1 MKIKL
6 FANEKLYE
14 FFLPSEVFGSY
25 TFDDDNSAEFKL
37 INIEAN
43 NGTWYLNSTRAVKVY
58 NNNEFVYNTK
68 LDVNKFYILE
78 RDNIK
83 YLILVEALI
92 DNTFKKYKY
101 YNNTNLVVG
110 NDKKCNVNYT
120 NNYIKGVIFNI
131 KYKNNVLVLEKK
143 SDIPIYINN
152 NIVYKNMDIT
162 KLNTG
167 DVIEVFGLKI
177 ILAENILLIN
187 NPLDHVFV
195 NKLTAYLD
203 DLEIPRTSQLMSME
217 IKENDLY
224 SPNSYFAKSPRIRR
238 IITNKTIKIDAPP
251 QINDNDEIPLIY
263 SLGPMVTMGMTSAVS
278 LINVVMKVNS
288 GETTYGKQ
296 WMQLTIS
303 ISMLLST
310 LLWPYLTRQWNKR
323 QKNRRR
329 RNSIKKYKLYLKG
342 KKKDI
347 EEESK
352 LQKDILIENLLPN
365 KECLDII
372 LKGRVALWSKRIEQK
387 DFLTARI
394 GIGDYPLDVTISCPE
409 ENFSVD
415 DNVLKDE
422 AINLVKEF
430 ELLKDVPVGYSFLD
444 HTITAVMGNNYKVH
458 KLLENIILQLITFH
472 SYEDLKIVIFT
483 DNKNKD
489 GWEFVKYLPH
499 NFDNSRQ
506 IRFFSTNSDDAKE
519 ISSYLEQ
526 ELFYR
531 RYDGD
536 MNEVVREY
544 TDCKPYYLIITDNY
558 VNIRRLDIMKDITEI
573 NNNYGFSL
581 VILENLMSRLPSKCN
596 NFITIGDKSSSI
608 LENAYENQ
616 RTINFMDEIDYDIN
630 MADVS
635 KKLFNIPIEFEKG
648 GKELPN
654 TITFLEMEAVG
665 KVEGLNIINRWRN
678 NDPTKS
684 LRAEVGI
691 DENGDTVYL
700 DLHEKYHGPHGLIA
714 GMTGSGKSEFI
725 ITYVLSMAINY
736 SPDIVSF
743 ILIDYKGG
751 GLAGAFE
758 NKNAGIKLPHLAGV
772 ITNLDKA
779 EISRTLVSIDSEL
792 RRRQVIFNKARDLL
806 GESTIDIY
814 KYQKY
819 YLEGKLTEAVP
830 HLIIICD
837 EFAELKSSEPEFMDD
852 LISIARI
859 GRSLGVHLIL
869 ATQKPSG
876 VVNDQIW
883 SNSKFRVCLKV
894 QEKNDSMEMLKR
906 PEAAEIKNV
915 GRFYLQVGY
924 NELFML
930 GQSAWAGAKYY
941 PSDKVKKNIDHSVN
955 VIDDI
960 GYIRRSIE
968 AASKTEEAHGE
979 ELANILG
986 NIIETANRLGVS
998 SNSLWLDN
1006 IPSDIYIDNI
1016 VNKYNISFYKN
1027 IIEAI
1032 IGEYDDP
1039 SNQRQ
1044 FVLKVNLN
1052 NNGNTIIFGSD
1063 GNDREMCLD
1072 SIIYSTTTRH
1082 STKEINYYI
1091 IDYGSEALRKFSNF
1105 PHIGDMVFANEE
1117 EKLNNLM
1124 KMIKDIIKERK
1135 KLFISYSG
1143 NYNTYIRESKEELPL
1158 IGVIINNYDAFYEGN
1173 VSVDEEFASLTRDA
1187 LRYGI
1192 FFIITASGDNSIRR
1206 KIKQNFNTILALR
1219 LNDEMAYNSI
1229 FTKINNLPK
1238 DTIGRGLFKT
1248 DKVYE
1253 FQTADIIDT
1262 TKENEYLINIGNRLK
1277 EINNFVARR
1286 VPTLPDI
1293 ITPNTVSK
1301 YLNGI
1306 NSIPIGISKNSL
1318 EVVTYDF
1325 TTYLTT
1331 FILGSSVSNT
1341 INFSRSLLYEIASIK
1356 NIQLI
1361 LVDMNSDLIDLRGM
1375 IRYYFNENPNNII
1388 DLLIDYI
1395 DKIKDKNIKSV
1406 IYFQDFNKFKIKVDD
1421 KKLEDFVKSIKYL
1434 ENISIIIVD
1443 DYKKI
1448 KKSEYDTWYR
1458 NMQNDTDGIWIGT
1471 GLYDQNLFKLS
1482 KLTKEMGNTYKNNFA
1497 YVITDGRADLIKTIE
1512 LEEYREQGD
1521 NDE

>member
-1 MKIKL
+1 MKLRDFSVTPNKITEL
-6 FANEKLYE
+6 SCCEVF
-14 FFLPSEVFGSY
+14 VFGSNLKGY
-25 TFDDDNSAEFKL
+25 HGGGAARVAMEKFGAEWGVGVGPTGQCYAIPTMQGDVETIEPYVNRFLEYAKTHQNNRFLVTRIGCGIAGFDDMYIAPLFEEAV
-37 INIEAN
+37 NIPNIALPK
-43 NGTWYLNSTRAVKVY
+43 TWWDIIGKECGVWRTSPSYSDFPKVWTLKTLNKYTTLHKYEIGAGVK
-58 NNNEFVYNTK
+58 
-68 LDVNKFYILE
+68 
-78 RDNIK
+78 
-83 YLILVEALI
+83 
-92 DNTFKKYKY
+92 TFLPDLK
-101 YNNTNLVVG
+101 VR
-110 NDKKCNVNYT
+110 
-120 NNYIKGVIFNI
+120 YIKGRGEFGYAKFGDFFFDRNQMYVWETDD
-131 KYKNNVLVLEKK
+131 KYAEEHDDAVVREVFHDECKGRGYVCQRIYAGVQTNFR
-143 SDIPIYINN
+143 DINGEIIY
-152 NIVYKNMDIT
+152 
-162 KLNTG
+162 TG
-167 DVIEVFGLKI
+167 DVI
-177 ILAENILLIN
+177 
-187 NPLDHVFV
+187 
-195 NKLTAYLD
+195 
-203 DLEIPRTSQLMSME
+203 
-217 IKENDLY
+217 
-224 SPNSYFAKSPRIRR
+224 
-238 IITNKTIKIDAPP
+238 
-251 QINDNDEIPLIY
+251 
-263 SLGPMVTMGMTSAVS
+263 
-278 LINVVMKVNS
+278 
-288 GETTYGKQ
+288 
-296 WMQLTIS
+296 
-303 ISMLLST
+303 
-310 LLWPYLTRQWNKR
+310 
-323 QKNRRR
+323 
-329 RNSIKKYKLYLKG
+329 
-342 KKKDI
+342 
-347 EEESK
+347 
-352 LQKDILIENLLPN
+352 
-365 KECLDII
+365 
-372 LKGRVALWSKRIEQK
+372 
-387 DFLTARI
+387 
-394 GIGDYPLDVTISCPE
+394 
-409 ENFSVD
+409 
-415 DNVLKDE
+415 
-422 AINLVKEF
+422 
-430 ELLKDVPVGYSFLD
+430 
-444 HTITAVMGNNYKVH
+444 
-458 KLLENIILQLITFH
+458 
-472 SYEDLKIVIFT
+472 
-483 DNKNKD
+483 
-489 GWEFVKYLPH
+489 
-499 NFDNSRQ
+499 
-506 IRFFSTNSDDAKE
+506 
-519 ISSYLEQ
+519 
-526 ELFYR
+526 
-531 RYDGD
+531 
-536 MNEVVREY
+536 
-544 TDCKPYYLIITDNY
+544 
-558 VNIRRLDIMKDITEI
+558 
-573 NNNYGFSL
+573 
-581 VILENLMSRLPSKCN
+581 
-596 NFITIGDKSSSI
+596 
-608 LENAYENQ
+608 
-616 RTINFMDEIDYDIN
+616 
-630 MADVS
+630 
-635 KKLFNIPIEFEKG
+635 
-648 GKELPN
+648 
-654 TITFLEMEAVG
+654 
-665 KVEGLNIINRWRN
+665 
-678 NDPTKS
+678 
-684 LRAEVGI
+684 
-691 DENGDTVYL
+691 
-700 DLHEKYHGPHGLIA
+700 
-714 GMTGSGKSEFI
+714 
-725 ITYVLSMAINY
+725 
-736 SPDIVSF
+736 
-743 ILIDYKGG
+743 
-751 GLAGAFE
+751 
-758 NKNAGIKLPHLAGV
+758 
-772 ITNLDKA
+772 
-779 EISRTLVSIDSEL
+779 
-792 RRRQVIFNKARDLL
+792 
-806 GESTIDIY
+806 
-814 KYQKY
+814 
-819 YLEGKLTEAVP
+819 
-830 HLIIICD
+830 
-837 EFAELKSSEPEFMDD
+837 
-852 LISIARI
+852 
-859 GRSLGVHLIL
+859 
-869 ATQKPSG
+869 
-876 VVNDQIW
+876 
-883 SNSKFRVCLKV
+883 KV

-906 PEAAEIKNV
+906 PEAAELKNV

-941 PSDKVKKNIDHSVN
+941 PSDKVKKIVDHSVN

-986 NIIETANRLGVS
+986 SIIETADRLGVKS
-998 SNSLWLDN
+998 DSLWLDN
-1006 IPSDIYIDNI
+1006 IPNDIYIDNI

-1173 VSVDEEFASLTRDA
+1173 VSFDEELASLTRDA

-1219 LNDEMAYNSI
+1219 LNDEMAYNTI
-1229 FTKINNLPK
+1229 FTKINNVPR
-1238 DTIGRGLFKT
+1238 DTMGRGLFKT

-1262 TKENEYLINIGNRLK
+1262 TKENEYLVNIGNRLK

-1293 ITPNTVSK
+1293 ITPNTVNR

-1306 NSIPIGISKNSL
+1306 GSVPIGISKNSL

-1331 FILGSSVSNT
+1331 FVLGSSVSNT

-1375 IRYYFNENPNNII
+1375 IRYYFNENPNNVI

-1421 KKLEDFVKSIKYL
+1421 KKLETFVKSIKYL

-1448 KKSEYDTWYR
+1448 KKSEYESWYR

>member
-110 NDKKCNVNYT
+110 NDKKCNVSYT
-120 NNYIKGVIFNI
+120 NNYINGVVFNI

-329 RNSIKKYKLYLKG
+329 KNSIKKYKLYLKG

-573 NNNYGFSL
+573 NN
-581 VILENLMSRLPSKCN
+581 K
-596 NFITIGDKSSSI
+596 
-608 LENAYENQ
+608 
-616 RTINFMDEIDYDIN
+616 
-630 MADVS
+630 
-635 KKLFNIPIEFEKG
+635 
-648 GKELPN
+648 
-654 TITFLEMEAVG
+654 
-665 KVEGLNIINRWRN
+665 
-678 NDPTKS
+678 
-684 LRAEVGI
+684 
-691 DENGDTVYL
+691 
-700 DLHEKYHGPHGLIA
+700 
-714 GMTGSGKSEFI
+714 
-725 ITYVLSMAINY
+725 
-736 SPDIVSF
+736 
-743 ILIDYKGG
+743 
-751 GLAGAFE
+751 
-758 NKNAGIKLPHLAGV
+758 
-772 ITNLDKA
+772 
-779 EISRTLVSIDSEL
+779 
-792 RRRQVIFNKARDLL
+792 
-806 GESTIDIY
+806 
-814 KYQKY
+814 
-819 YLEGKLTEAVP
+819 
-830 HLIIICD
+830 
-837 EFAELKSSEPEFMDD
+837 
-852 LISIARI
+852 
-859 GRSLGVHLIL
+859 
-869 ATQKPSG
+869 
-876 VVNDQIW
+876 
-883 SNSKFRVCLKV
+883 
-894 QEKNDSMEMLKR
+894 
-906 PEAAEIKNV
+906 
-915 GRFYLQVGY
+915 
-924 NELFML
+924 
-930 GQSAWAGAKYY
+930 
-941 PSDKVKKNIDHSVN
+941 
-955 VIDDI
+955 
-960 GYIRRSIE
+960 
-968 AASKTEEAHGE
+968 
-979 ELANILG
+979 
-986 NIIETANRLGVS
+986 
-998 SNSLWLDN
+998 
-1006 IPSDIYIDNI
+1006 
-1016 VNKYNISFYKN
+1016 
-1027 IIEAI
+1027 
-1032 IGEYDDP
+1032 
-1039 SNQRQ
+1039 
-1044 FVLKVNLN
+1044 
-1052 NNGNTIIFGSD
+1052 
-1063 GNDREMCLD
+1063 DR
-1072 SIIYSTTTRH
+1072 
-1082 STKEINYYI
+1082 
-1091 IDYGSEALRKFSNF
+1091 
-1105 PHIGDMVFANEE
+1105 
-1117 EKLNNLM
+1117 
-1124 KMIKDIIKERK
+1124 
-1135 KLFISYSG
+1135 
-1143 NYNTYIRESKEELPL
+1143 
-1158 IGVIINNYDAFYEGN
+1158 
-1173 VSVDEEFASLTRDA
+1173 
-1187 LRYGI
+1187 
-1192 FFIITASGDNSIRR
+1192 
-1206 KIKQNFNTILALR
+1206 
-1219 LNDEMAYNSI
+1219 
-1229 FTKINNLPK
+1229 
-1238 DTIGRGLFKT
+1238 
-1248 DKVYE
+1248 
-1253 FQTADIIDT
+1253 
-1262 TKENEYLINIGNRLK
+1262 
-1277 EINNFVARR
+1277 
-1286 VPTLPDI
+1286 
-1293 ITPNTVSK
+1293 
-1301 YLNGI
+1301 
-1306 NSIPIGISKNSL
+1306 
-1318 EVVTYDF
+1318 
-1325 TTYLTT
+1325 
-1331 FILGSSVSNT
+1331 
-1341 INFSRSLLYEIASIK
+1341 
-1356 NIQLI
+1356 
-1361 LVDMNSDLIDLRGM
+1361 
-1375 IRYYFNENPNNII
+1375 
-1388 DLLIDYI
+1388 
-1395 DKIKDKNIKSV
+1395 KSV
-1406 IYFQDFNKFKIKVDD
+1406 V
-1421 KKLEDFVKSIKYL
+1421 
-1434 ENISIIIVD
+1434 
-1443 DYKKI
+1443 
-1448 KKSEYDTWYR
+1448 
-1458 NMQNDTDGIWIGT
+1458 
-1471 GLYDQNLFKLS
+1471 
-1482 KLTKEMGNTYKNNFA
+1482 
-1497 YVITDGRADLIKTIE
+1497 
-1512 LEEYREQGD
+1512 
-1521 NDE
+1521 